1 MITGNKRKIDIQAEE
16 KGINQI
22 MDKVIE
28 NTDISYQL
36 KIEILLKNNNI
47 VNNGADQFQPISSFF
62 SILKLL
68 FGSFE

>member
-1 MITGNKRKIDIQAEE
+1 LAKGNVDVERKIDIQAEE

-36 KIEILLKNNNI
+36 KI
-47 VNNGADQFQPISSFF
+47 VRFY
-62 SILKLL
+62 
-68 FGSFE
+68 